1 MFAKS
6 TSRFK
11 RVWKIHCRNKCHTIT
26 IFPPCAL
33 KTILELIENSF
44 GTKWPFSVCD
54 EHGVPTILS
63 DCLESGIY
71 TINETIG
78 VSKKYIKKE
87 VSRPEQKDDNNEQVH
102 DTFLFPTAKELVTE
116 WPPVLKTTFISWRHR
131 KTFNLNIY
139 DTSRNECDNGYFYI
153 VGTSEEEK
161 PRKILGLKVLSK
173 RSLASLVT
181 EDTLFYHMNKFLVDK
196 EKQDILEL
204 NEMQYGPPMTEE
216 YALNKAIETLKMTRK
231 KKSHRGEWRL
241 LDNPEEQIVSYKQER
256 ENIATLKQ
264 KKRKA
269 TCEIILRY
277 AQQRI
282 NVTAEGDMNILRY
295 ASDGDIKVNVEFD
308 NTASSA
314 ENNVITVKQTL
325 QEKFDKLLKKQAK
338 AYEKVKKTVNE
349 SEEIRIKVMKELH
362 DANIRIT
369 RKLLFMHELD
379 LEEKRRRENK
389 LALQNNAAGII
400 QGRWKEKQARNN
412 KKRKKKKKKRK

>member
-11 RVWKIHCRNKCHTIT
+11 RVWKIHCRNKTHTIT

-44 GTKWPFSVCD
+44 GTKWPFSVFD
-54 EHGVPTILS
+54 NHGVPTILS

-71 TINETIG
+71 AIKEAIEAPKSY
-78 VSKKYIKKE
+78 VKKQI
-87 VSRPEQKDDNNEQVH
+87 SRPEQKEDNDQQVH
-102 DTFLFPTAKELVTE
+102 NAFLFPTAKELVLE

-173 RSLASLVT
+173 RSLTNLVT
-181 EDTLFYHMNKFLVDK
+181 DDALFYHMNKFEVDK
-196 EKQDILEL
+196 EKQDILET

-216 YALNKAIETLKMTRK
+216 YALNKAIETLKMSRK
-231 KKSHRGEWRL
+231 KKLRGSEWRL
-241 LDNPEEQIVSYKQER
+241 LDNPKEQILSYNLER

-264 KKRKA
+264 KKRQA

-282 NVTAEGDMNILRY
+282 NVTPEGVMKILKY
-295 ASDGDIKVNVEFD
+295 ASDGSIDVNVEFD
-308 NTASSA
+308 NDASSE
-314 ENNVITVKQTL
+314 ENNVISVKQTL
-325 QEKFDKLLKKQAK
+325 QEKFDKLLKKQEK
-338 AYEKVKKTVNE
+338 AYEKLKKTVNQ
-349 SEEIRIKVMKELH
+349 SEEIRIKAMKELRE
-362 DANIRIT
+362 ANIRIT
-369 RKLLFMHELD
+369 KKLLFMHELD
-379 LEEKRRRENK
+379 LEEKRRNDNK
-389 LALQNNAAGII
+389 IALQNNAAGVI
-400 QGRWKEKQARNN
+400 QGRWKEKRARDK
-412 KKRKKKKKKRK
+412 KKRKKKKKRRK